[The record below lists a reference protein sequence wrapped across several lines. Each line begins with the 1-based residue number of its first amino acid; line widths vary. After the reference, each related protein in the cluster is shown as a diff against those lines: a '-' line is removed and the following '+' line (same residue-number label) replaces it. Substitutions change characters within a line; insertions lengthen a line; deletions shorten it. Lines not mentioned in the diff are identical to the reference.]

1 MPPKGLKLHWIS
13 LFRNYPSQKWFPSP
27 RSVTSVLKSS
37 CKDLAWFA
45 MRIRLTIQ
53 DFLKVMHFDSTFSTG
68 KSSQIDELL
77 CVG

>member
-1 MPPKGLKLHWIS
+1 
-13 LFRNYPSQKWFPSP
+13 
-27 RSVTSVLKSS
+27 
-37 CKDLAWFA
+37 